1 MISRWNYFSITIVM
15 GVVLLMF
22 QMTNVML
29 KQWNHYEENSF
40 VRSWE
45 ELPSESSAYALNT
58 TAAEENR
65 GVVVYIGSESAPAFQ
80 IMQQWAVYTKQNF
93 VSCGT
98 MEEYQECGSKL
109 AAYPGKVVSVHSE
122 DLDWEDGE
130 IGEILGQNA
139 AADDSLVFC
148 GLPESGAIKGN
159 AGLRSLLGISRVR
172 SEEVSVEG
180 LRLEEGFLLGGGAE
194 YRSVDPEENRQ
205 RQDMDL
211 TFPWYILSE
220 DTEIYMRG
228 ILEDES
234 LELQEMPP
242 VIWRSPV
249 KEANIYAVN
258 GDYMEEAHGLGLLS
272 AMWADGKECE
282 IYPVVNAQNL
292 VAVNY
297 PGLAPENSEEIQ
309 AIYGQDLERLLRD
322 SVWPVFIAAYRQ
334 NTLGLTCMLA
344 PQFDYKDENLPEQNQ
359 LLYYMKHLNEERAEV
374 GLSDGRICGTPLE
387 QKLLEDQWFMEGTLP
402 DYQFTSFYSTE
413 GENLEETLQND
424 ILKPVRTVVSRYNG
438 ELEVFGY
445 LNEYVT
451 RQALLTDGVNYT
463 YSQDFLTKCME
474 TALGYTSV
482 MVDMEKIAYP
492 EGSDRLKEMS
502 ASLGWNLQ
510 NYFRSYENFAG
521 TTVSESDER
530 IRSFLAL
537 DYTKRIEGNT
547 VYLELNNSETP
558 AWFVLRSEGK
568 GIQSVEGGQ
577 WTRLE
582 DGSYLIETAGK
593 NVVITL
599 HNSTWR

>member
-1 MISRWNYFSITIVM
+1 
-15 GVVLLMF
+15 
-22 QMTNVML
+22 
-29 KQWNHYEENSF
+29 
-40 VRSWE
+40 
-45 ELPSESSAYALNT
+45 
-58 TAAEENR
+58 
-65 GVVVYIGSESAPAFQ
+65 
-80 IMQQWAVYTKQNF
+80 
-93 VSCGT
+93 
-98 MEEYQECGSKL
+98 
-109 AAYPGKVVSVHSE
+109 
-122 DLDWEDGE
+122 
-130 IGEILGQNA
+130 
-139 AADDSLVFC
+139 
-148 GLPESGAIKGN
+148 
-159 AGLRSLLGISRVR
+159 
-172 SEEVSVEG
+172 
-180 LRLEEGFLLGGGAE
+180 
-194 YRSVDPEENRQ
+194 
-205 RQDMDL
+205 
-211 TFPWYILSE
+211 
-220 DTEIYMRG
+220 
-228 ILEDES
+228 
-234 LELQEMPP
+234 
-242 VIWRSPV
+242 
-249 KEANIYAVN
+249 
-258 GDYMEEAHGLGLLS
+258 
-272 AMWADGKECE
+272 
-282 IYPVVNAQNL
+282 
-292 VAVNY
+292 
-297 PGLAPENSEEIQ
+297 
-309 AIYGQDLERLLRD
+309 
-322 SVWPVFIAAYRQ
+322 
-334 NTLGLTCMLA
+334 
-344 PQFDYKDENLPEQNQ
+344 
-359 LLYYMKHLNEERAEV
+359 LYYMKHLNEERAEV

>member
-29 KQWNHYEENSF
+29 EQWNHYEENSF

-65 GVVVYIGSESAPAFQ
+65 GVVVYIGSESARAFQ
-80 IMQQWAVYTKQNF
+80 VTQQWAVYTKQNF

-98 MEEYQECGSKL
+98 MEEYQACVRKL
-109 AAYPGKVVSVHSE
+109 AAYPGKIVSVHSE
-122 DLDWEDGE
+122 DIDWKDGKNWK
-130 IGEILGQNA
+130 ILEENA
-139 AADDSLVFC
+139 AADDTLVFC
-148 GLPESGAIKGN
+148 GLPESSAIKGN

-344 PQFDYKDENLPEQNQ
+344 PQYDYGDDQFPSQTELEF
-359 LLYYMKHLNEERAEV
+359 YMKRLKEQSAEA
-374 GLSDGRICGTPLE
+374 GLSGESVSDTPIG
-387 QKLLEDQWFMEGTLP
+387 QKLDEDERFVKKSLP
-402 DYQFTSFYSTE
+402 DYRFSSFYA
-413 GENLEETLQND
+413 
-424 ILKPVRTVVSRYNG
+424 G
-438 ELEVFGY
+438 ELTE
-445 LNEYVT
+445 LE
-451 RQALLTDGVNYT
+451 
-463 YSQDFLTKCME
+463 
-474 TALGYTSV
+474 
-482 MVDMEKIAYP
+482 MV
-492 EGSDRLKEMS
+492 L
-502 ASLGWNLQ
+502 
-510 NYFRSYENFAG
+510 
-521 TTVSESDER
+521 ER
-530 IRSFLAL
+530 
-537 DYTKRIEGNT
+537 
-547 VYLELNNSETP
+547 
-558 AWFVLRSEGK
+558 
-568 GIQSVEGGQ
+568 
-577 WTRLE
+577 
-582 DGSYLIETAGK
+582 
-593 NVVITL
+593 
-599 HNSTWR
+599 